1 MATINGDKVGQLGY
15 ARAGLFVSKL
25 GDPAMS
31 KDVLLTP
38 SPVGDFPADP
48 LNVLNR
54 QAKPVAHS
62 PELSGSGRRE
72 PPICSLH
79 GQCTS
84 PHSCKRLRYRI
95 LVTFG
100 FPEL

>member
-15 ARAGLFVSKL
+15 ARAGLFGFKL

-62 PELSGSGRRE
+62 PELSGRGRRE
-72 PPICSLH
+72 PPISSLH
-79 GQCTS
+79 GQCPS
-84 PHSCKRLRYRI
+84 PHSSKLFKYRI
-95 LVTFG
+95 LVPFSS
-100 FPEL
+100 P